1 MMASINQLDPTRH
14 ACLLNQRVT
23 EQEKLD
29 PALKAASDRTDLI
42 AMAVIAVFVGFFT
55 AAATGSVPAG
65 ITVGTSIFLFYLL
78 TRETTIWFWPD
89 FSWGSR
95 VVVSVPP
102 PRRDPH
108 VVVVHD
114 RPSHSIH
121 VPHDYSHGTVG
132 ERRLDE
138 TSVYV
143 PTYDRPPS
151 DQQHVESSYGTVGVR
166 NVSHTPPPRSQ
177 THVQS
182 RDSEYG
188 TVGGR
193 RIQ

>member
-65 ITVGTSIFLFYLL
+65 ITVGTSVFLFYLL
-78 TRETTIWFWPD
+78 TRNATVWFWPD
-89 FSWGSR
+89 FSWGNR
-95 VVVSVPP
+95 VIVSVPP

-114 RPSHSIH
+114 RPAHSVRVH
-121 VPHDYSHGTVG
+121 HDDSYGTVG
-132 ERRLDE
+132 ARRLPDPD
-138 TSVYV
+138 VYV
-143 PTYDRPPS
+143 PTYDRPPVTS
-151 DQQHVESSYGTVGVR
+151 HIDTSYGTVGGR
-166 NVSHTPPPRSQ
+166 RLPSTPPPSS
-177 THVQS
+177 HSHGQS

-188 TVGGR
+188 VVGGR
-193 RIQ
+193 KIQ